1 MRLLFSST
9 FTLLTTLSFLSA
21 QNIQNISLLSKVE
34 YEVELSD
41 IWGYTAEDG
50 KEYALVGLET
60 GTSIVDIS
68 DPSNPIEIVNVPGGV
83 SLWKDIKT
91 YKNRAFITG
100 EYQQG
105 LQIID
110 LSNLQNG
117 EAPSLFWETSFG
129 GFGRLGACHNIF
141 IEEQTGVAYLAGC
154 SVVGGGVLMF
164 DITGDLPSYLGKTNT
179 TYSHDVFVRNDTIY
193 SSDMNIGVFSIIDAT
208 NKSNPVVI
216 ANQRTPFQF
225 THNTWLSDDS
235 KTIFTTDELGDS
247 PLAAYDI
254 SDINDIKAL
263 DQFFPTGTKG
273 TGLIPHNVHV
283 KNDFLV
289 TSYYAEGVIITDA
302 SRPNNLVQVGAFDTY
317 SGPNASLYGAWGAFP
332 FFESDIILV
341 TDIENG
347 LFVLKPKYLRAAF
360 FEGIVTDSITGEK
373 LSQVHIEGVN
383 RGVVVFEDQTG
394 LDGGYEIGTTQT
406 GNLKITFTKAGYRS
420 ETATV
425 RFSNGALSELSLSL
439 SPIDSIN
446 NTTSLED
453 LDLLTAFDAS
463 PNPFSAQTTIQYH
476 LEKPLKNAQ
485 FILTDISGQ
494 LIQQYPLSAAN
505 GTLTLDKALAKG
517 LYFGQ
522 IIAAEGNSGVLK
534 LVRL

>member
-1 MRLLFSST
+1 MRLFFSSI
-9 FTLLTTLSFLSA
+9 FLTYFSFLSA
-21 QNIQNISLLSKVE
+21 QNIQNISQLSKVE

-41 IWGYTAEDG
+41 IWGYTDENG

-68 DPSNPIEIVNVPGGV
+68 NPSTPEEVIRVPGGV

-91 YKNRAFITG
+91 YKNRAFVTG

-110 LSNLQNG
+110 LSNLQNR
-117 EAPSLFWETSFG
+117 EAPSFFWETPFG
-129 GFGRLGACHNIF
+129 GFGRLGACHNLY
-141 IEEQTGVAYLAGC
+141 IEEKTGVAYLSGC
-154 SVVGGGVLMF
+154 SVVEGGVLMF
-164 DITGDLPSYLGKTNT
+164 DITGDLPRYLGKTNT

-208 NKSNPVVI
+208 NKSNPIVI

-235 KTIFTTDELGDS
+235 KTIFTTDELGDA

-254 SDINDIKAL
+254 SAINDIKEL
-263 DQFFPTGTKG
+263 DKFFPTGTRG
-273 TGLIPHNVHV
+273 TGLVPHNVHV
-283 KNDFLV
+283 KNDFLI

-302 SRPNNLVQVGAFDTY
+302 SRPNNLVQVGVFDTY
-317 SGPNASLYGAWGAFP
+317 NGPNASLYGAWGAFP
-332 FFESDIILV
+332 FFDSDIILV

-347 LFVLKPKYLRAAF
+347 LFVLKPNYLKAAF
-360 FEGIVTDSITGEK
+360 FEGVVTDSITGAK
-373 LSQVHIEGVN
+373 LSDVQIEGVN

-394 LDGGYEIGTTQT
+394 LDGKYEIGTTQT
-406 GNLKITFTKAGYRS
+406 GNLKITFTKEGYRS
-420 ETATV
+420 ETVTV
-425 RFSNGALSELSLSL
+425 RFSNGELSELTLTL
-439 SPIDSIN
+439 SPLDSTDT
-446 NTTSLED
+446 TTSLED
-453 LDLLTAFDAS
+453 LDLLTAFKAS
-463 PNPFSAQTTIQYH
+463 PNPFSDQTVIEYN
-476 LEKPLKNAQ
+476 LEESLHNTQ
-485 FILTDISGQ
+485 FRLTDISGK
-494 LIQQYPLSAAN
+494 LIQQYPVSAAN
-505 GTLTLDKALAKG
+505 GMLTLDKSLAKG

-522 IIAAEGNSGVLK
+522 IIAAEGSSEVIK

>member
-1 MRLLFSST
+1 MKSFLIST
-9 FTLLTTLSFLSA
+9 FTSLLVISSLSA

-34 YEVELSD
+34 YDVELSD

-68 DPSNPIEIVNVPGGV
+68 NPSTPVEVVSIPGGI

-105 LQIID
+105 LQIIG

-117 EAPSLFWETSFG
+117 EASSLFWETPFG

-141 IEEQTGVAYLAGC
+141 IEEKTGVAYLSGC
-154 SVVGGGVLMF
+154 SIVGGGILMF

-179 TYSHDVFVRNDTIY
+179 PYSHDVFVRNDTIY

-208 NKSNPVVI
+208 NKNNPTVI

-235 KTIFTTDELGDS
+235 KTIYTTDEIGDA

-254 SDINDIKAL
+254 SDVNDIKAL

-289 TSYYAEGVIITDA
+289 TSYYAEGVVITDA
-302 SRPNNLVQVGAFDTY
+302 SRPNNLVQVGTFDTY
-317 SGPNASLYGAWGAFP
+317 IGPNASFFGAWGAFP

-341 TDIENG
+341 TDIDNG
-347 LFVLKPKYLRAAF
+347 LFILKPNYLRAAF

-373 LSQVHIEGVN
+373 LSDVQIEGVN
-383 RGVVVFEDQTG
+383 RGVVVFEDRTG
-394 LDGGYEIGTTQT
+394 LDGGFEIGTTQT
-406 GNLKITFTKAGYRS
+406 GNLKITFTKTGYRS

-425 RFSNGALSELSLSL
+425 RFTNGELSELTLSL
-439 SPIDSIN
+439 SPIDSTD
-446 NTTSLED
+446 NTTSLAA
-453 LDLLTAFDAS
+453 LDLLTTFEAN
-463 PNPFSAQTTIQYH
+463 PNPFLDQTTIQYK
-476 LEKPLKNAQ
+476 LEKPLKGAQ
-485 FILTDISGQ
+485 FILTDISGK
-494 LIQQYPLSAAN
+494 LIQQYPLSTTN
-505 GTLTLDKALAKG
+505 GIFTLDKVLEKG
-517 LYFGQ
+517 MYFGQ
-522 IIAAEGNSGVLK
+522 IISREGSSGVLK